1 MCVDGQRTNIW
12 KVTQSKY
19 IALFPQSLL
28 VKFQKFDIIQQQHFS
43 AARLGLCN
51 LSAYFTWNMLCL
63 VTQSCLTLCDTVNC
77 RCHRLLC
84 PRGCSRQ
91 EYWSGL
97 PYPPPG
103 DLSNSGIDPRSC
115 TQQTDSLLS
124 EPPGKPCMWHT
135 KQKNTCSLQR
145 CIWENVLGAIICVHV
160 CLSLLKMIYEENFPH
175 YLPAED
181 PESVIPF
188 ISPCKTDHFFSQTVS
203 FVIQNQGRCH
213 AVLTVFP

>member
-84 PRGCSRQ
+84 PRGFSRQ

-103 DLSNSGIDPRSC
+103 DLSNSRIEPRSPAC
-115 TQQTDSLLS
+115 PNPLLLAPPSQLIPLTLCMS
-124 EPPGKPCMWHT
+124 EHSCVPGMHI
-135 KQKNTCSLQR
+135 
-145 CIWENVLGAIICVHV
+145 IWWLPAAG
-160 CLSLLKMIYEENFPH
+160 LSLPNKLGN
-175 YLPAED
+175 L
-181 PESVIPF
+181 S
-188 ISPCKTDHFFSQTVS
+188 
-203 FVIQNQGRCH
+203 
-213 AVLTVFP
+213 